1 MAEKLTPQQ
10 EMAVKNRGGKLLVSA
25 AAGSGKTKVLVDR
38 LMSYVMDPNDPAD
51 LDQFL
56 IITFTQAAASELRGK
71 IAAKLTEKM
80 AKNPENK
87 HLQRQMQRLYLAK
100 ISTVHS
106 FCSDVLREYAY
117 LLDLPADFRVIDQ
130 NESDEL
136 REIVMERMLESA
148 YENAETDG
156 DFCSFVDGQGL
167 GRDDRLVP
175 EILLQ
180 VSKSALCHLDPDGWL
195 DSCVQN
201 SDVAGLTDAGQ
212 TVWGRYLIEE
222 LFDCLD
228 QQIEMLGRCLELA
241 SEAEAM
247 EKPAAV
253 LASDLQQ
260 LQYLRSSATWDEVV
274 SRRNINYDRLTF
286 SKKITDLE
294 LAERIKT
301 IRGACK
307 TRLRGM
313 VDSFTDNSAQALAD
327 ISQITASIRGVVGL
341 VRRFHKE
348 YTKLKRARRV
358 LDFTDLEHR
367 TLDLVMGKHRS
378 APTAAALEIGSRFR
392 EIMVDEFQ
400 DTNEVQDALYSA
412 LSAKRQN
419 CFMVGDVKQSIYQFR
434 LADPSIFIDK
444 YNSYVP
450 AENAQPGQGRKVMLS
465 KNFRS
470 GGDILK
476 SVNDI
481 FRLCMT
487 PAVGGLYY
495 GDEEALNEGIPHM
508 PLGEPEVEFYAIDVD
523 ESKGTEEAAFVAK
536 RIRELLDGTHFVRS
550 GDELRP
556 VVPEDIA
563 ILMRAPGSGG
573 IHYQR
578 ALESLGIR
586 CVFGKG
592 ENPLKS
598 QEIMLLRS
606 ILQTISNPRQD
617 IPLLAALASPVFGF
631 TADDLAAFRKENRY
645 SSIYDALLLSQ
656 EPKAKEFLEILDILR
671 RQARMGTLAQL
682 IEKIFSLTR
691 MDSLYAAMENG
702 EKKSENLQL
711 FYGMAVSFESVAR
724 RDLEHFLE
732 HLERLDNAKVS
743 TPAPQGTVGAVTI
756 MSVHMS
762 KGLEFPVVFV
772 CDLSRSFNME
782 NSRGQVL
789 CDQDLGLGLSMV
801 DTKNRMRY
809 PTITKRAIALKTVY
823 DNLSE
828 EMRILYVALTRARD
842 RLIMT
847 FAHSNLQTQINNL
860 AQRMDLAKIDYLS
873 REATNLGQWV
883 LMAALRRTEAGE
895 LFAIGSKPE
904 VTAPG
909 EPVWKI
915 SVVTAPQEELS
926 GSAVEE
932 EAKPMPEGTAEKLK
946 KSLAFIYGYQAATM
960 APSKQTA
967 TQRKGREKDTEA
979 AEDAPEVKHIHRS
992 WRKPGEAKRVRGT
1005 DMGNAVHA
1013 VMQYICFEACED
1025 EAAVAQQIRQ
1035 MVSRGQITQEQAAM
1049 ADQKKIAAF
1058 FATELGKKLR
1068 AEKEV
1073 LREFKFSIL
1082 DDANQYGDGLE
1093 GEKILLQGVVDCAL
1107 IEEDGITIVD
1117 FKTDFVTEET
1127 VAERA
1132 ELYRP
1137 QVLAYVNAMARIYEK
1152 NVKSAVL
1159 YFFRLGK
1166 FVSVL
1171 EK

>member
-38 LMSYVMDPNDPAD
+38 LMSYVMDTNDPAD

-80 AKNPENK
+80 AENPENK

-106 FCSDVLREYAY
+106 FCSDLLREYAY
-117 LLDLPADFRVIDQ
+117 LLDLPADFRVMDQ

-136 REIVMERMLESA
+136 REIVMERMLEAA
-148 YENAETDG
+148 YENAETDA
-156 DFCSFVDGQGL
+156 DFRSFVDAQGL

-175 EILLQ
+175 EILLK
-180 VSKSALCHLDPDGWL
+180 VSKSAMCHLDPDGWL
-195 DSCVQN
+195 DRCVQN
-201 SDVAGLTDAGQ
+201 SDVDGLTDAGQ
-212 TVWGRYLIEE
+212 TVWGRYLMDE

-228 QQIEMLGRCLELA
+228 QQIEMMSRCLELA
-241 SEAEAM
+241 NQAEAM

-260 LQYLRSSATWDEVV
+260 LRHLRSSQNWDQVV
-274 SRRNINYDRLTF
+274 ARRNITYDRLTF

-294 LAERIKT
+294 LAEQIKT

-313 VDSFTDNSAQALAD
+313 VDSFTDDSAQALSD
-327 ISQITASIRGVVGL
+327 ISQITASIRGLVGL
-341 VRRFHKE
+341 VRRFHTE
-348 YTKLKRARRV
+348 YAKLKRGRRV

-367 TLDLVMGKHRS
+367 TLDLVMGKHRT
-378 APTAAALEIGSRFR
+378 APTAVALEIGNRFR

-412 LSAKRQN
+412 LSVKCQN

-450 AENAQPGQGRKVMLS
+450 AEEAQPGQGRKVVLS

-476 SVNDI
+476 SVNDV

-487 PAVGGLYY
+487 PTVGGLYY
-495 GDEEALNEGIPHM
+495 GDEEALNEGIPHK
-508 PLGEPEVEFYAIDVD
+508 PLGEPEVEFYAVNVQ

-536 RIRELLDGTHFVRS
+536 RIRELLDGNHFVRN
-550 GDELRP
+550 GDSLRP
-556 VVPEDIA
+556 IVPEDIA

-573 IHYQR
+573 VHYQR

-586 CVFGKG
+586 CIFGKG

-617 IPLLAALASPVFGF
+617 IPLLATLASPVFAF
-631 TADDLAAFRKENRY
+631 TADDLAAFRKGNRY
-645 SSIYDALLLSQ
+645 MPIYDALLQSQ
-656 EPKAKEFLEILDILR
+656 EPKVQAFLETLDILR

-702 EKKSENLQL
+702 EKKAENLQM
-711 FYGMAVSFESVAR
+711 FYAMAVTFESTAR

-732 HLERLDNAKVS
+732 HLLRLDNAKVS
-743 TPAPQGTVGAVTI
+743 TSAPQSTVGAVTI

-789 CDQDLGLGLSMV
+789 CDQELGLGLSMV
-801 DTKNRMRY
+801 DGKNRMKY
-809 PTITKRAIALKTVY
+809 PTIAKRAIALKTVY

-842 RLIMT
+842 RLVMT

-860 AQRMDLAKIDYLS
+860 SQRMDLAKIDYLS

-895 LFAIGSKPE
+895 LFAVGSKPE

-909 EPVWKI
+909 DPVWKI
-915 SVVTAPQEELS
+915 SVVSAPQEEL
-926 GSAVEE
+926 GSSAIEE
-932 EAKPMPEGTAEKLK
+932 NTKPMPDGTVEMLK
-946 KSLAFIYGYQAATM
+946 KSLAFTYAHKAATM

-967 TQRKGREKDTEA
+967 TQRKGRDKDAEV
-979 AEDAPEVKHIHRS
+979 AEDAPEAKTFHRS
-992 WRKPGEAKRVRGT
+992 WRKPGEAKQVKGT

-1013 VMQYICFEACED
+1013 VMEHIPFEACGD
-1025 EAAVAQQIRQ
+1025 ENGVAQEIRRMAVQ
-1035 MVSRGQITQEQAAM
+1035 GLISQEQAAM
-1049 ADQKKIAAF
+1049 VDQKKIAAF
-1058 FATELGKKLR
+1058 FATDLGKKLR
-1068 AEKEV
+1068 AGSNV

-1082 DDANQYGDGLE
+1082 DDATQYGDGLD
-1093 GEKILLQGVVDCAL
+1093 GEKILLQGVVDCAMV
-1107 IEEDGITIVD
+1107 EEDGITIVD

-1127 VAERA
+1127 LVGRA
-1132 ELYRP
+1132 ELYKP
-1137 QVLAYVNAMARIYEK
+1137 QVLAYANAMERIFEK
-1152 NVKSAVL
+1152 KVKSAVL

-1166 FVSVL
+1166 YVSVT
-1171 EK
+1171 EN